1 LFIPQIGPLAVID
14 VKTNKN
20 VLVVEDDHINNL
32 VLCKYLLKLG
42 FLNIISKR
50 NGKDAFDTLQ
60 ESVEN
65 DKRFDYVFLD
75 NKMPLLTGIEVSEKF
90 LESKT
95 IEKIILV
102 SGEEKTELEKY
113 GIDDIILKP
122 YTIKEITKII
132 K

>member
-1 LFIPQIGPLAVID
+1 
-14 VKTNKN
+14 
-20 VLVVEDDHINNL
+20 
-32 VLCKYLLKLG
+32 
-42 FLNIISKR
+42 
-50 NGKDAFDTLQ
+50 
-60 ESVEN
+60 
-65 DKRFDYVFLD
+65 
-75 NKMPLLTGIEVSEKF
+75 MPLLTGIEVSEKF

-102 SGEEKTELEKY
+102 SGEKKSNLQDY